1 MENEKMLTG
10 IFDSH
15 AHYDDAAFEQDR
27 DAVLTGLPQKG
38 VCGVICAASNLES
51 AGQCIRL
58 AERYDFVYAAAGIHG
73 LDVETVRADS
83 MERLAALLPHR
94 RVVAVG
100 EIGLDYH
107 YDTPRDEQ
115 MRLIRAQLALAKD
128 FDLPVILHDREAHA
142 PMLELLRE
150 FRPRGVVHCFSGSV
164 EMMREVVSLGLMIG
178 LGGAVTFKNAVQP
191 VRVAAEVPPDRLL
204 LETDAPYMTPVP
216 LRGKRNDSSLIAHTA
231 ERIAGIRGEE
241 AQTVVD
247 RARENTCRLFR
258 IELPGPF
265 ACR

>member
-1 MENEKMLTG
+1 MLTG

-15 AHYDDAAFEQDR
+15 AHYDDEAFAEDR
-27 DAVLTGLPQKG
+27 AGILHTLPQKG
-38 VCGVICAASNLES
+38 VCGVINAASNLES
-51 AGQCIRL
+51 ANQCIHL
-58 AERYDFVYAAAGIHG
+58 AEQYDFIYAAAGIHG
-73 LDVETVRADS
+73 LDVETVRPDS
-83 MERLAALLPHR
+83 MERLAVLLSHR
-94 RVVAVG
+94 KVVAVG

-115 MRLIRAQLALAKD
+115 MKLIRAQLALAKD

-191 VRVAAEVPPDRLL
+191 VRVAGEVPPDRLL

-216 LRGKRNDSSLIAHTA
+216 LRGRRNDSSLIVHTA
-231 ERIAGIRGEE
+231 MKIAEIRGEE
-241 AQTVVD
+241 AQTVID
-247 RARENTCRLFR
+247 RGRENTCRLFG
-258 IELPGPF
+258 ITLPEPQVSF
-265 ACR
+265 